1 MLGCHHLPEP
11 RRVFQTFLEVH
22 GDLHFAKVLS
32 KTGDLRSP
40 WLKPVIQAES
50 LGLISLFANVT
61 VPLSDQLAHTLSL
74 LR

>member
-40 WLKPVIQAES
+40 
-50 LGLISLFANVT
+50 
-61 VPLSDQLAHTLSL
+61 
-74 LR
+74 